1 LSIEVVDDL
10 LLFGLDALQ
19 VLVFDLQPI
28 QLHRPLHDL
37 RLQLLLFG
45 LTLLRHGF
53 DVVLGGDGA
62 HFDQFH
68 LFGHLIGDVDELVGC
83 LLENGQFSRRRG

>member
-1 LSIEVVDDL
+1 LLSVKVVDDL

-19 VLVFDLQPI
+19 VLVLDLQPI
-28 QLHRPLHDL
+28 QLHRLLHDL

-45 LTLLRHGF
+45 LTVLGHGF

-68 LFGHLIGDVDELVGC
+68 LFGHLVGDVDELVGG
-83 LLENGQFSRRRG
+83 LFEN